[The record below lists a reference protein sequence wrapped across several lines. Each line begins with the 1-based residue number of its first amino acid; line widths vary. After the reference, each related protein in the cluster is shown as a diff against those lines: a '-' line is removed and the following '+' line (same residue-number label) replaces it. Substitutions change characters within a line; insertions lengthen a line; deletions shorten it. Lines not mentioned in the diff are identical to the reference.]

1 MSTFKVT
8 AEKLTIHEH
17 PNADALELAQVGL
30 YRAVVVKG
38 QYQTGDWAVYV
49 PEQAILPQE
58 LIDELGL
65 ANYLAG
71 RDHNRVVPVKLRGQL
86 SQGIVC
92 LPAALVDVDLADA
105 AVQGV
110 DFAEQ
115 LGITKWVPE
124 VPLNM
129 AGEVEQAANMLRW
142 IDIPDVKRYPD
153 VFAPG
158 EHVIATEK
166 IHGSCCCLTVFSYG
180 FAQVTSK
187 GLGEQHLAL
196 VHSDTNLYWRAV
208 TEHNLI
214 PIALTILDNLGV
226 NKLALF
232 GEVFGAG
239 VQDLHYGV
247 DRRDGRPG
255 YRAFDIRV
263 EDEYGNTRWLSQD
276 ELVKHLALAGPAVHT
291 APRVYDGPYDVDLLF
306 RLAEQQERI
315 SGTESHLGEGLVVR
329 PVVERTSEVL
339 GGTRAIV
346 KIKSERYLTRKNGTE
361 YT

>member
-1 MSTFKVT
+1 MSTLRVT
-8 AEKLTIHEH
+8 PEKLTIHEH

-30 YRAVVVKG
+30 YRAVVPKG
-38 QYQTGDWAVYV
+38 RFETGDWAVYI
-49 PEQAILPQE
+49 PEQAILPQP

-71 RDHNRVVPVKLRGQL
+71 CDHNRVMPVKLRGQL
-86 SQGIVC
+86 SQGVVC
-92 LPAALVDVDLADA
+92 VPAALADVDLVDA
-105 AVQGV
+105 AAQGT

-115 LGITKWVPE
+115 LGITKWIPE

-129 AGEVEQAANMLRW
+129 AGEVESAPNMLRW
-142 IDIPDVKRYPD
+142 IDIPDVKRYPH

-196 VHSDTNLYWRAV
+196 VDSDTNLYWRAV

-214 PIALTILDNLGV
+214 PIALTMLDNLGV

-247 DRRDGRPG
+247 DQRDGRPG

-263 EDEYGNTRWLSQD
+263 EDEHGNSRWLSQD
-276 ELVKHLALAGPAVHT
+276 EMVHHLALAGPSVLPV
-291 APRVYDGPYDVDLLF
+291 PRVYEGPFDIDVLF
-306 RLAEQQERI
+306 GLAEQRERI
-315 SGTESHLGEGLVVR
+315 TGSESHISEGLVVR
-329 PVVERTSEVL
+329 PVVERRSDAL
-339 GGTRAIV
+339 GGDRAIV
-346 KIKSERYLTRKNGTE
+346 KIKSEKYLTRKNGTE